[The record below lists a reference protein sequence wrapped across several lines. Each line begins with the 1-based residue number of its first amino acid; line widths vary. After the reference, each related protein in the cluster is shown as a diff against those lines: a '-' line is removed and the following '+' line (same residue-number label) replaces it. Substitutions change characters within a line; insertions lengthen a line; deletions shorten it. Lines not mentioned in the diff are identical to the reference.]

1 MIGPDTI
8 LAGARL
14 IADVRLPRAEEAW
27 EPVLFG
33 ALIPAFG
40 VGAVLWLIYYAVKDP
55 PEHNKDLPED
65 DMTPPPGLDDD
76 GHEGPLS

>member
-1 MIGPDTI
+1 MIGPEAI
-8 LAGARL
+8 AAGARL
-14 IADVRLPRAEEAW
+14 IAEVRLPHAEEAW

-65 DMTPPPGLDDD
+65 DFTPPPGLTDDD
-76 GHEGPLS
+76 HEGPLS

>member
-1 MIGPDTI
+1 MIGPEAIT
-8 LAGARL
+8 AGARL
-14 IADVRLPRAEEAW
+14 IAEVRLPRAEEAW

-65 DMTPPPGLDDD
+65 DLTPSTGLDDD

>member
-1 MIGPDTI
+1 MIGPEAVAAAT
-8 LAGARL
+8 LVTAE
-14 IADVRLPRAEEAW
+14 VRLARAEEAW
-27 EPVLFG
+27 EPVMFS

-65 DMTPPPGLDDD
+65 DFKPPSGFSDDD
-76 GHEGPLS
+76 HEGPLS